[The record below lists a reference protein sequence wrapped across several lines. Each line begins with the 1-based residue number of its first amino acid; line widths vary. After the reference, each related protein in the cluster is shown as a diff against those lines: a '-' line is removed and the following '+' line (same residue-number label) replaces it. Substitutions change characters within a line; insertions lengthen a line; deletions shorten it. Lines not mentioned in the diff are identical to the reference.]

1 MILRISD
8 VTEDKSDVTE
18 DVFDVTYTPPLP
30 GTYVM
35 NIRLDGHHVAE
46 SPYHVTV
53 GRRHEERVHVE

>member
-1 MILRISD
+1 MGTSD
-8 VTEDKSDVTE
+8 VTDNVFDVTTE

-35 NIRLDGHHVAE
+35 NIRLDGHHVAG

-53 GRRHEERVHVE
+53 VARR

>member
-1 MILRISD
+1 MRISD

-18 DVFDVTYTPPLP
+18 DVCDVTGTSDVFDVTYTPPLP

-53 GRRHEERVHVE
+53 VARR